1 MSASPILIEI
11 VINVQINVKLGS
23 LSPKRG
29 QIFSRGLID
38 HRWPPFGGIW
48 GILVWKIYKYCSKWN
63 LKYLGA
69 IHNFRRMVLKTLAPK
84 MPIEHDHIRVINFQ
98 YYNFSC
104 EMLPTNQAAKEALE
118 RIFPYIKMFAWFQSQ
133 KRIHACTKITC
144 TKTTKLAIC
153 LDHIN
158 GNTFPT
164 FILTSTPPNTTH
176 LFIQKV
182 VGKGKEKSLK
192 SPIKEGQVLEKG

>member
-1 MSASPILIEI
+1 MSASPVLIEI

-104 EMLPTNQAAKEALE
+104 KMLPTNQAAKEALE
-118 RIFPYIKMFAWFQSQ
+118 RIFPYIKMLAWFQSQ

-144 TKTTKLAIC
+144 TKTTKLPFVWIISTGIHSPPLFQQALLQTPLIC
-153 LDHIN
+153 L
-158 GNTFPT
+158 
-164 FILTSTPPNTTH
+164 S
-176 LFIQKV
+176 KRWWE
-182 VGKGKEKSLK
+182 KERRRAWRV
-192 SPIKEGQVLEKG
+192 P